1 MPHTAP
7 TDIFT
12 GFLADLEAL
21 PSSSRLD
28 HADTEAIYALAYQF
42 VAQGHFDTAYRY
54 FSLLTLFRPTDVK
67 YLAGLA
73 LSHKMLQRYE
83 AAVGVYSFMAVIE
96 PAEPLHQLSIA
107 ECLLLQGQTQEA
119 QDTLALVTRFCQ
131 ENSGHENAAERAK
144 AIAMLLA
151 SRTHVAA

>member
-1 MPHTAP
+1 MSHAAP
-7 TDIFT
+7 DDIFA

-28 HADTEAIYALAYQF
+28 RADTEAIYALAYQF

-54 FSLLTLFRPTDVK
+54 FSLLTLYRPTDVK

-83 AAVGVYSFMAVIE
+83 AAVGVHSFMALIE
-96 PAEPLHQLSIA
+96 PAEPQHQLSIA
-107 ECLLLQGQTQEA
+107 ECLLLQGETNDA
-119 QDTLALVTRFCQ
+119 RDTLALVMRFCQ
-131 ENSGHENAAERAK
+131 ENSGHENVAERAK
-144 AIAMLLA
+144 AIALLL
-151 SRTHVAA
+151 SRTDDAA